1 MRARGAEIWLVI
13 AYFTQVAVV
22 AAQLAGTTHQGLS
35 QSQRNTSNANQPG
48 ASGCLLIW
56 SNSSTGCVSRLL
68 CRFLAS
74 LHWPEKRQRA
84 KQHSWCLLKKCSLVT
99 VLSSNYAKTV
109 SLLPSFKVG
118 GEHIITAL
126 TSQTELP
133 FSHGMLLRL
142 FASFDYKNDSQVFED
157 NCRQGHC

>member
-1 MRARGAEIWLVI
+1 MPLD
-13 AYFTQVAVV
+13 
-22 AAQLAGTTHQGLS
+22 
-35 QSQRNTSNANQPG
+35 
-48 ASGCLLIW
+48 
-56 SNSSTGCVSRLL
+56 
-68 CRFLAS
+68 AS
-74 LHWPEKRQRA
+74 LCEVTQARA
-84 KQHSWCLLKKCSLVT
+84 VSQGSSVASWLHCIDLKKDRGKSNIAGVSLKNCSLVT
-99 VLSSNYAKTV
+99 VLSSNYAKTG